1 MYLWLGDE
9 HAPLQFYL
17 MYDMN
22 VYFNKMYDM
31 NVSFHEVLVH
41 VHVLNMFM
49 FVDLHLLS
57 WKLNFCAE
65 VLSFIRSIK

>member
-1 MYLWLGDE
+1 
-9 HAPLQFYL
+9 

-57 WKLNFCAE
+57 
-65 VLSFIRSIK
+65 

>member
-1 MYLWLGDE
+1 MNM
-9 HAPLQFYL
+9 PLCNFTL

-22 VYFNKMYDM
+22 VYLNKMYDM

-65 VLSFIRSIK
+65 CCLSSDL